1 MDEALQ
7 APVAG
12 TERNTGHGH
21 DAGLSED
28 TAAAGRP
35 VLSALCSLCTSAPHP
50 RNLQIR
56 LWKSQV
62 ELERAFFQQSNCQ
75 RNKFWFYFNEDIIII
90 LLQLHMYI
98 TLQNA
103 KICPGTVHQVLA
115 VAAQK
120 ILDDCLGGAES
131 DPLR

>member
-35 VLSALCSLCTSAPHP
+35 CTIGTMHLSTSPHS

-62 ELERAFFQQSNCQ
+62 ELERAFFF
-75 RNKFWFYFNEDIIII
+75 NKVTVNATNSGFIIFLII
-90 LLQLHMYI
+90 GF
-98 TLQNA
+98 
-103 KICPGTVHQVLA
+103 KI
-115 VAAQK
+115 
-120 ILDDCLGGAES
+120 S
-131 DPLR
+131 

>member
-1 MDEALQ
+1 MFIVYLRQRGSETGDDAAGDALGEDGVGSEEGLVGVDEALQ

-28 TAAAGRP
+28 TAAAGLP
-35 VLSALCSLCTSAPHP
+35 VLPALCSLCTSAPHP

-62 ELERAFFQQSNCQ
+62 ELERAFFQQSNCV
-75 RNKFWFYFNEDIIII
+75 NVTNSGFIS
-90 LLQLHMYI
+90 L
-98 TLQNA
+98 
-103 KICPGTVHQVLA
+103 KI
-115 VAAQK
+115 
-120 ILDDCLGGAES
+120 S
-131 DPLR
+131 

>member
-35 VLSALCSLCTSAPHP
+35 CTSRTMYLSTSLKELAE
-50 RNLQIR
+50 
-56 LWKSQV
+56 QV
-62 ELERAFFQQSNCQ
+62 VE
-75 RNKFWFYFNEDIIII
+75 
-90 LLQLHMYI
+90 I
-98 TLQNA
+98 T
-103 KICPGTVHQVLA
+103 G
-115 VAAQK
+115 
-120 ILDDCLGGAES
+120 
-131 DPLR
+131 